1 MPDRSDRSDRSL
13 GSETRAREIRVG
25 LFVVTAA
32 VLLGVLTL
40 WMVGLFPYGGERHH
54 YRVAMPEAA
63 GVSRGDRV
71 RIAGVPSGRVER
83 VDLRA
88 GTSGAAGRDG
98 ETGTESLDAPV
109 VFDVSLASGLAAR
122 QGASARLT
130 SDGLLGSIYLEI
142 DPGPASAAELPDGA
156 VIHGTG
162 EASIEEAIA
171 RAEEVAGEAVKLVAS
186 ATELID
192 RLSERADPLLAR
204 MEDVLSPA
212 NAREL
217 SRTLVALRT
226 TAEDAGPKLTSIAE
240 RLDRVATA
248 AEEGTRD
255 VPELVAQLQGVAG
268 DLRTALGPDGRRLAE
283 TLDAARQSLDS
294 AGEAF
299 GTVGKSRGDLE
310 QTLGDLRAAAAA
322 LEDLARGLEERPSRI
337 LGIGRPDERRPGDGV
352 RRGGRAGGGRDDGGA
367 E

>member
-1 MPDRSDRSDRSL
+1 MSSRSDRSGGAD
-13 GSETRAREIRVG
+13 ARGPEVRVG

-54 YRVAMPEAA
+54 YRVALSEAA

-88 GTSGAAGRDG
+88 GTSGTSGSGGRDG
-98 ETGTESLDAPV
+98 ETGVESLDAPV
-109 VFDVSLASGLAAR
+109 VFEVSLASGLVAR

-142 DPGPASAAELPDGA
+142 DPGPASAPELPEGA

-162 EASIEEAIA
+162 EASIEDAVA

-204 MEDVLSPA
+204 MEDVLSPE

-226 TAEDAGPKLTSIAE
+226 TAEDAGPKLTAIAE

-268 DLRTALGPDGRRLAE
+268 DLRSALGPDGRRLSE
-283 TLDAARQSLDS
+283 TLDAARQSLES

-299 GTVGKSRGDLE
+299 GTVGESRGDLE

-337 LGIGRPDERRPGDGV
+337 LGIGRPDDRRPGEGV
-352 RRGGRAGGGRDDGGA
+352 RRGGRAGGGRDDGGTQ
-367 E
+367 

>member
-1 MPDRSDRSDRSL
+1 M
-13 GSETRAREIRVG
+13 
-25 LFVVTAA
+25 VTAA

-40 WMVGLFPYGGERHH
+40 WMVGLFPLGGTRHH

-88 GTSGAAGRDG
+88 GAADETTGSGGI
-98 ETGTESLDAPV
+98 EAPV
-109 VFDVSLASGLAAR
+109 VFDVSLASGFRAR
-122 QGASARLT
+122 KGASARLT

-142 DPGPASAAELPDGA
+142 DPGPADAPALPDGA

-162 EASIEEAIA
+162 EASIEEAVA
-171 RAEEVAGEAVKLVAS
+171 RAEEVAGQAVKLVAS
-186 ATELID
+186 ATDLID
-192 RLSERADPLLAR
+192 HLSRRADPLLAR
-204 MEDVLSPA
+204 METVLSPE
-212 NAREL
+212 NAQEL
-217 SRTLVALRT
+217 SRTLVALRK

-248 AEEGTRD
+248 AEKGTRD
-255 VPELVAQLQGVAG
+255 VPELVEQLRGVAG

-283 TLDAARQSLDS
+283 TLDAARKSLES

-299 GTVGKSRGDLE
+299 GTVGASRGDLE
-310 QTLGDLRAAAAA
+310 ETLSDLRAAAAA
-322 LEDLARGLEERPSRI
+322 LEDLARELEERPSRI
-337 LGIGRPDERRPGDGV
+337 LGIGHPAERRPGEGV
-352 RRGGRAGGGRDDGGA
+352 RREPTNGGKERP
-367 E
+367 

>member
-1 MPDRSDRSDRSL
+1 M
-13 GSETRAREIRVG
+13 
-25 LFVVTAA
+25 VTAA
-32 VLLGVLTL
+32 VLLGLLTL
-40 WMVGLFPYGGERHH
+40 WMVGLFPYGGERRR

-88 GTSGAAGRDG
+88 GTSGGGATAGPAGGASTRRWCS
-98 ETGTESLDAPV
+98 TT
-109 VFDVSLASGLAAR
+109 LASGLAAR

-142 DPGPASAAELPDGA
+142 DPGPASAPELPDGA

-162 EASIEEAIA
+162 EASIEDAVA
-171 RAEEVAGEAVKLVAS
+171 RAEEVAGQAVELVAS

-204 MEDVLSPA
+204 MEDVLSPE

-217 SRTLVALRT
+217 SRTLVALRA
-226 TAEDAGPKLTSIAE
+226 TAEDAGPKLTAIAE

-283 TLDAARQSLDS
+283 TLDVARRSLES

-299 GTVGKSRGDLE
+299 GTVGESRGDLE

-337 LGIGRPDERRPGDGV
+337 LGIGRPGERRPGDGV
-352 RRGGRAGGGRDDGGA
+352 RRGGRPGGGRNDGGT

>member
-1 MPDRSDRSDRSL
+1 MSDRPDRSAGTD
-13 GSETRAREIRVG
+13 ARRREVRVG

-40 WMVGLFPYGGERHH
+40 WMVGLFPLGGTRRH
-54 YRVAMPEAA
+54 YQVAMPEAA

-88 GTSGAAGRDG
+88 GTTGDDAA
-98 ETGTESLDAPV
+98 TGGIDAPV
-109 VFDVSLASGLAAR
+109 VFDVSLASGIAAR

-142 DPGPASAAELPDGA
+142 DPGPSSAPELPDGA

-162 EASIEEAIA
+162 EASIEEAVA

-186 ATELID
+186 ATDLID

-204 MEDVLSPA
+204 MEDVLSPE

-217 SRTLVALRT
+217 SRTLVALRK
-226 TAEDAGPKLTSIAE
+226 TAEDAGPRLTSIAD
-240 RLDRVATA
+240 RLDRVAAA
-248 AEEGTRD
+248 AEKGTQD
-255 VPELVAQLQGVAG
+255 VPALVTQLQGVAG
-268 DLRTALGPDGRRLAE
+268 DLRTALGPDGRRLAD
-283 TLDAARQSLDS
+283 TLDAARTSLAS
-294 AGEAF
+294 AGDAF
-299 GTVGKSRGDLE
+299 GTVGESRGELQE
-310 QTLGDLRAAAAA
+310 TLDDLRSAAAA
-322 LEDLARGLEERPSRI
+322 LEELARGLEQRPSRI
-337 LGIGRPDERRPGDGV
+337 LGIGRPAERRPGDGV
-352 RRGGRAGGGRDDGGA
+352 RRGSRPEGK
-367 E
+367 EPQ